1 MTKALDRAVALLCLW
16 SLAARSS
23 SFLLLHTRT
32 TSSPSTGPTS
42 GRWNRPQEEFASAV
56 HDRLRAAR
64 GNGSSQTPFTILR
77 ATKGSS
83 KSSPSDSR
91 SRSAT
96 SPTSKK
102 SPVRHE
108 EEEDEDE
115 EEVDTRATA
124 SKPTRE
130 RTLEFELV
138 PSIAD
143 ISQEEWDACLVD
155 ASPPSDSAVSAS
167 SSSNDASTMTMT
179 MKIAASPFLEHAWI
193 RCLEE
198 SECASPS
205 TGWVPQHLRLRLD
218 GTVAGYVPLY
228 IKGHSLGEF
237 IFDQPWADA
246 AYQNG
251 IDYYPKLLVGVPFTP
266 ATGPR
271 VLWHPSVRSQFQAPH
286 ERTQLLRAVGA
297 FLRTLARSNRLSS
310 VHVNFLTDREATDWT
325 GPIRQLEENTD
336 EEQDDGDEN
345 GKLLKSLFRRLSPRA
360 PKDDYL
366 RRTSLQ
372 YHWVNV
378 NPQTGQKYQ
387 SFQEYLSCFKSKR
400 RITIKRE
407 RAKVREDAAIV
418 VDTIRGRDILLHD
431 GLVER
436 MFEIYKSTI
445 DKMEWGRQY
454 LTLDFFRAIA
464 NSSFVDNLCF
474 LCARYKDGAGS
485 QFRSEDVFAGTFST
499 YVLHAVWK
507 RVREFV

>member
-1 MTKALDRAVALLCLW
+1 V
-16 SLAARSS
+16 
-23 SFLLLHTRT
+23 
-32 TSSPSTGPTS
+32 
-42 GRWNRPQEEFASAV
+42 
-56 HDRLRAAR
+56 
-64 GNGSSQTPFTILR
+64 
-77 ATKGSS
+77 
-83 KSSPSDSR
+83 
-91 SRSAT
+91 
-96 SPTSKK
+96 
-102 SPVRHE
+102 
-108 EEEDEDE
+108 
-115 EEVDTRATA
+115 TA

-143 ISQEEWDACLVD
+143 IPQEEWDACLVG
-155 ASPPSDSAVSAS
+155 ASPPSDSAVTTAS
-167 SSSNDASTMTMT
+167 SSSNDASTTMT
-179 MKIAASPFLEHAWI
+179 TTKIASSPFLEHAWI

-198 SECASPS
+198 SECASPA
-205 TGWVPQHLRLRLD
+205 TGWVAQHVRLRLD
-218 GTVAGYVPLY
+218 GNIAGYVPLY

-271 VLWHPSVRSQFQAPH
+271 VLWHESVRSQFHTPH

-310 VHVNFLTDREATDWT
+310 VHVNFLTDQEATDWT

-336 EEQDDGDEN
+336 EEQNDGDNSN

-360 PKDDYL
+360 PRDDYL

-407 RAKVREDAAIV
+407 RAKVRDDAAIRI
-418 VDTIRGRDILLHD
+418 DAIRGRDILLHD

-464 NSSFVDNLCF
+464 TSSFVDNLCF
-474 LCARYKDGAGS
+474 LCARYRGEAGS
-485 QFRSEDVFAGTFST
+485 PFRSEDVFAGTFST
-499 YVLHAVWK
+499 CYMTVEAWSGVRLTHLTTLFACTDVIKDGVFYGRYWGCLPEYEVKNLHFEVCYWSAIEYCIEHK
-507 RVREFV
+507 LDRMEPGAGGGGTHFLHFSFLQY